1 MRIDTHTT
9 LGNRKKQ
16 CVAITFQG
24 SDDLSDSQW
33 ISRMVDFC
41 HYYGEY
47 LEGKGTEWVSQK
59 WADYYEKI
67 ASAKES
73 FKPEHGVVV
82 EL

>member
-1 MRIDTHTT
+1 MRIDTHTS

-16 CVAITFQG
+16 CVAITFKG

-41 HYYGEY
+41 HYYVEY
-47 LEGKGTEWVSQK
+47 LEGKGTKYVPQK

-67 ASAKES
+67 ASAKGS
-73 FKPEHGVVV
+73 RNPENFVV

>member
-1 MRIDTHTT
+1 MRIDTHHT

-16 CVAITFQG
+16 CVAITFKG

-41 HYYGEY
+41 NSYVEY
-47 LEGKGTEWVSQK
+47 LEGKGTKFVPTAWVEHF
-59 WADYYEKI
+59 EKL
-67 ASAKES
+67 ASAKGSLKHEN
-73 FKPEHGVVV
+73 FVI